1 MGEKFIIP
9 PTFDLANCFRDAT
22 LTTPLIFVLSTG
34 SDPKSDI
41 YKFAETLDMKNI
53 ASISL
58 GQGQGVKAE
67 RIIKEYMQK
76 GGWVLL

>member
-1 MGEKFIIP
+1 
-9 PTFDLANCFRDAT
+9 
-22 LTTPLIFVLSTG
+22 
-34 SDPKSDI
+34 
-41 YKFAETLDMKNI
+41 MKNI